1 MKKIFKNKVVRIC
14 ALCCLAALILGTVG
28 ILGINIYVVES
39 SKDRIIT
46 LDEAVDVGDFD
57 CVLVLGCLVKK
68 DGSLSPMLNDR
79 MEVGVEAYYA
89 LKVDGA
95 DTKLL
100 LSGDHGRDDYNEVE
114 AMKRYAVDQGVDSK
128 DIFMDHAGF
137 STYES
142 IHRAKEIFGAK
153 KILIIT
159 QEYHLY
165 RAISIAESLGVEA
178 YGISADLREYSGQ
191 VKYSARELLARTK
204 DFFTSIFK
212 PEPTY
217 LGDKIDLSGDG
228 NVTNG

>member
-1 MKKIFKNKVVRIC
+1 MKKILKNKVVLIC
-14 ALCCLAALILGTVG
+14 ALCCLAAFILGTVG

-89 LKVDGA
+89 LKVDES

-142 IHRAKEIFGAK
+142 MYRAKEIFGAK

-178 YGISADLREYSGQ
+178 YGISADLRTYSGQ